1 MGRRCAAGVSP
12 FARVALVRWSSRWMP
27 SSSPVNT
34 AVTGYRRPIGG
45 CFGDNGRCW
54 IPTAATI
61 PGRWSWRRH
70 SPVPVGRRW
79 WASTTSRL
87 LIDLNRSIGHPQL
100 LSEVTRAAPAETRAQ
115 IVEHYYR
122 PYRAQVERLVGQAVS
137 RGHRVI
143 HISSHS
149 FPAELDGRVRGAD
162 VGLLYHPGRRGEAQV
177 CARWKESLAALA
189 PDLRVRRNYPYAG
202 KGDGL
207 TSHLRLRFAPS
218 DYVGIELEVNQRI
231 VFAAGRRWT
240 ALRRTLVHSLH
251 TACTALAQHDSSHPR
266 QIIRVR
272 TLFTPSATNPA
283 RPRPPDTGD

>member
-1 MGRRCAAGVSP
+1 MVGTMDTFIITCEYGGNRIPAP
-12 FARVALVRWSSRWMP
+12 
-27 SSSPVNT
+27 
-34 AVTGYRRPIGG
+34 YRRLFRGQG
-45 CFGDNGRCW
+45 VLLDSHRGYD
-54 IPTAATI
+54 
-61 PGRWSWRRH
+61 PGSLVMAKALASACRA
-70 SPVPVGRRW
+70 PLV
-79 WASTTSRL
+79 ASTTSRL

-100 LSEVTRAAPAETRAQ
+100 FSAVTRGAAAETRAQ
-115 IVEHYYR
+115 IIEHYYR

-149 FPAELDGRVRGAD
+149 FTAELDGRVRGAD
-162 VGLLYHPGRRGEAQV
+162 VGLLYHPGRRGEARV

-251 TACTALAQHDSSHPR
+251 TVCTALAQHDSSHPR